1 MIMKILNVLKA
12 YIDDRIESIEVLE
25 DGHINSSVLV
35 KGRELYVLQCMNNR
49 LYSNYL
55 DELEHNYLRYRAA
68 CEKLYKSPGEWYCPD
83 WIKDREGRFFHKD
96 SDGNIWRLY
105 RYIPSDDQHGACE
118 NTYSIGKGLGKLHKV
133 LKEYTDIKTIGS
145 TAHLHDLSY
154 HYDKYLRVGGTC
166 PRDSELDRIISD
178 NIETMLDIT
187 VPTGGVIHG
196 DAKVDN
202 MLFKGG
208 EVIGFIDLDT
218 LMYGSLYD
226 DIADC
231 MRSCCIDDRGEVD
244 SDRAAQLYRGYED
257 GSESRL
263 SEDEIS
269 LIGRN
274 LSRIRFMLGLRY
286 YNDYLSGEGY
296 FSGSAEQK
304 LEKVR
309 ALYTIIK

>member
-1 MIMKILNVLKA
+1 MKILNVLKA
-12 YIDDRIESIEVLE
+12 FIYDRIEAVEVLE

-55 DELEHNYLRYRAA
+55 DELEHNYLKYRAA
-68 CEKLYKSPGEWYCPD
+68 CEKLYKNPGEWYCPD

-133 LKEYTDIKTIGS
+133 LRECTDIKTIGS
-145 TAHLHDLSY
+145 TAHLHDLTY
-154 HYDKYLRVGGTC
+154 HYDKYRMQ
-166 PRDSELDRIISD
+166 DSSVMERIEEIDRFILN
-178 NIETMLDIT
+178 NIESMLSIT
-187 VPTGGVIHG
+187 VPEGGVIHG
-196 DAKVDN
+196 DAKVGN

-218 LMYGSLYD
+218 LMHGSLYD

-231 MRSCCIDDRGEVD
+231 MRSCCIDDRGDVD
-244 SDRAAQLYRGYED
+244 SDRATKLYCGYED

-274 LSRIRFMLGLRY
+274 LSRNRFMLGLRY
-286 YNDYLSGEGY
+286 YTDYLSGEGY
-296 FSGSAEQK
+296 FSGSPAQK